1 MAFARLESR
10 QRAIDSLLA
19 VVSFRELLRNLILK
33 ELKLRY
39 RRSVLG
45 FVWTML
51 NPLLMMVVITVAFS
65 TIMKFSM
72 ANYSIFLLSALL
84 PWTMFI
90 QATTGGLRSIVDNA
104 HLIHKVYVPKAV
116 FPLAVVGSSLVNFF
130 LSLIPLFLLMVAL
143 GVPLRPAVLIL
154 PLAIVIL
161 AIFTTGTAL
170 IFSCL
175 NVFYRDFTHMTPVL
189 LSAWFYLT
197 PIIYPINILPAS
209 YQPYL
214 KLNPMYHVV
223 KSFRSALYYGHSPS
237 LLSLG
242 YAGLFAML
250 LLVVGWFI
258 FQRYEHD
265 FVFYV

>member
-1 MAFARLESR
+1 MALARLESR

-45 FVWTML
+45 FLWTML

-72 ANYSIFLLSALL
+72 AHFSIFLLTALL
-84 PWTMFI
+84 PWIMFM
-90 QATTGGLRSIVDNA
+90 QATTGALRSIVDNA
-104 HLIHKVYVPKAV
+104 HLIHKVYVPKAI

-130 LSLIPLFLLMVAL
+130 LSLIPLFVLMVAL
-143 GVPLRPAVLIL
+143 GVPIRPAVLVL

-161 AIFTTGTAL
+161 TIFATGTAL

-175 NVFYRDFTHMTPVL
+175 NVFYRDFTHMTEVL
-189 LSAWFYLT
+189 LNALFYAT
-197 PIIYPINILPAS
+197 PIIYPLHVLPSS
-209 YQPYL
+209 YHPYF
-214 KLNPMYHVV
+214 KLNPMYHVLQC
-223 KSFRSALYYGHSPS
+223 FREPLYEGVVPSALTFGI
-237 LLSLG
+237 
-242 YAGLFAML
+242 AGLTAVSLF
-250 LLVVGWFI
+250 VVGWVF